1 MEKAFKTPSAPPLT
15 SAEALRMAKLFDQA
29 ARNFRGTIDELE
41 SAIGMY
47 ALGRHFGW
55 KVLYIV
61 HSKKTIK
68 KYEELLGISIREE
81 FPEEGPEAARSM
93 GYSVAKSFSNFW
105 KVVSGEEKVDRSNWR
120 TIE

>member
-1 MEKAFKTPSAPPLT
+1 MKKAFKTPSAPALT
-15 SAEALRMAKLFDQA
+15 SEEALRMGELFDKA
-29 ARNFRGTIDELE
+29 AHDFRGTIDELE

-68 KYEELLGISIREE
+68 KYEELLGISIRDE
-81 FPEEGPEAARSM
+81 FPEEGPEALRSM
-93 GYSVAKSFSNFW
+93 GYTVAKSFSNFW